1 MAKKTTPQ
9 ENVRVIT
16 PQQLIQLHEA
26 NVVKSLESFGL
37 KQHLFVHFSNRTSI
51 PILGR
56 LGVWLVNMA
65 GGIIA
70 TKYEYVGGTINSK
83 SRRKK

>member
-1 MAKKTTPQ
+1 MAKKPATK
-9 ENVRVIT
+9 EDVRVIT

-26 NVVKSLESFGL
+26 NVLKSLQAYGL
-37 KQHLFVHFSNRTSI
+37 KQHLFVHFPDRTKI
-51 PILGR
+51 PLFAR
-56 LGVWLVNMA
+56 FGVWLVNKT

-70 TKYEYVGGTINSK
+70 TKYEYVGGTINSN